1 MRLHRLAFTAIGP
14 FADTEVIDFTVFD
27 DAGLFLLAGP
37 TGAGKSM
44 LIDAIVFA
52 LYGDVARQSD
62 ASTQRLRSDYASPR
76 VHSEVDLIFETP
88 AGIYR
93 VTRTPKYVPKGN
105 KSARNS
111 QASLVR
117 VIEDPSCPEGYRTIE
132 GIERGA
138 RQLSSEIRRI
148 VGLTKEQFLQTV
160 VLPQGKF
167 AEFLTAK
174 SEDRKSILCDI
185 FETGVY
191 LDFQKRLVSEANSGK
206 ALLLAAEEECLRA
219 FGALERLEL
228 KDIEVPAALGTPSA
242 SLEAPSTSPE
252 APSVSLEVPS
262 ASPEVPSLSP
272 ETPSP
277 EPEDHASRA
286 PIDPLADEGW
296 ARERAEHIVSTAEKL
311 LDQARASQPPLIEA
325 AEKAAQ
331 ALAQAKE
338 DRALVEERTRLLE
351 EKTALEA
358 QGPSIAATRQ
368 KIEQARRVAA
378 ILPSLEQR
386 DQALAARKTAHTQA
400 LHSLTACSTA
410 QILTF
415 DEASLSEE
423 LARSFLPQIENHKE
437 LRTEER
443 ARIRELLA
451 LEAGL
456 QDRRHALEAR
466 VDKRAALE
474 ATIAHLDE
482 QLAESPQRIAMGEEA
497 LEAMASEINGLEGV
511 EGALERVK
519 ARMSAAQDALR
530 LIEQMKAASQALGEA
545 KAAARDAQ
553 ITAMIAHEQWL
564 NQTASALAQDLEEG
578 QACPVCGS
586 LEHPSPMPA
595 HEGED
600 LSRDAITLLDRA
612 KTQADERFTAASS
625 AHLALVE
632 AVKEANA
639 RAGGDAASI
648 SLELEEAQK
657 AVERLFAV
665 KKLKAELEADL
676 KKERETEAAVKE
688 QRLAAKVELV
698 ERRVEIT
705 SMRESLEADERRC
718 AEAAGKAESLGDL
731 DDALTRALT
740 LLKEASSGL
749 SEFLHCSQLA
759 ASAHERALSALDEG
773 GFEDTPEAHDEIR
786 SLHASEKQITALEAE
801 VSAYDSTLGAVT
813 QLLAS
818 SRLSRAEGLVPAD
831 EEPLR
836 EALNEAKKRQ
846 DEAQRRLGSLEQA
859 LKQIQSAEVD
869 FSHSLS
875 QLHEVCDSFGPLKRL
890 AGIADASS
898 KENLLQTPLSAWVL
912 VSRLDEVL
920 AAANPR
926 LLSISS
932 GRYELVS
939 TPDDGTRS
947 RRSGLGL
954 AIVDHDTEETRSP
967 RTLSGGESFYTSLS
981 LALGLAD
988 VVTAEAGGIE
998 LRTMFID
1005 EGFGSLDSATLELV
1019 MAELHKLRDSGRV
1032 VGVISHVDEMARQIP
1047 DRITVTPSGRGGSRL
1062 SVTG

>member
-117 VIEDPSCPEGYRTIE
+117 VIEDPSCSEGYRTIE

-138 RQLSSEIRRI
+138 RQISSEIKRI

-174 SEDRKSILCDI
+174 SEDRESILRDI

-191 LDFQKRLVSEANSGK
+191 LDFQKRLVSEATSGK

-228 KDIEVPAALGTPSA
+228 KDIEVPAPLGTPSV
-242 SLEAPSTSPE
+242 SLEAPSLSPE
-252 APSVSLEVPS
+252 A
-262 ASPEVPSLSP
+262 
-272 ETPSP
+272 PSP

-286 PIDPLADEGW
+286 PMDPLADEGW

-311 LDQARASQPPLIEA
+311 LDQARACQLPLIEA

-386 DQALAARKTAHTQA
+386 DQALAARQAAHTQA
-400 LHSLTACSTA
+400 LHSLTACSAA

-423 LARSFLPQIENHKE
+423 HARSFLPQIENHKE

-451 LEAGL
+451 LEAGF
-456 QDRRHALEAR
+456 QDRRHALEVR
-466 VDKRAALE
+466 VEKRAALE

-497 LEAMASEINGLEGV
+497 LEAMASEINGFEGV

-530 LIEQMKAASQALGEA
+530 LIEEMKAASQALGEA

-632 AVKEANA
+632 AVKEANG

-998 LRTMFID
+998 LRAMFID

>member
-138 RQLSSEIRRI
+138 RQISSEIKRI

-174 SEDRKSILCDI
+174 SEDRESILRDI

-206 ALLLAAEEECLRA
+206 ARLLAAEEECLRA

-228 KDIEVPAALGTPSA
+228 KDIEVPAPLGTPSA
-242 SLEAPSTSPE
+242 SLEAPSMSSE
-252 APSVSLEVPS
+252 A
-262 ASPEVPSLSP
+262 PSLSP

-277 EPEDHASRA
+277 EPEDHASLA
-286 PIDPLADEGW
+286 PMDPLADEGW

-358 QGPSIAATRQ
+358 QSPSIAATRQ

-386 DQALAARKTAHTQA
+386 DQALAARKAAHTQA
-400 LHSLTACSTA
+400 LHSLTACSAA

-451 LEAGL
+451 LETGL

-511 EGALERVK
+511 EGDLERVK
-519 ARMSAAQDALR
+519 ARMSAAQEALR
-530 LIEQMKAASQALGEA
+530 LIEEMKAASQALGEA

-595 HEGED
+595 LEGED

-632 AVKEANA
+632 AVKEANG

-676 KKERETEAAVKE
+676 KKARETEAAVKE
-688 QRLAAKVELV
+688 QRLAARVELV

-875 QLHEVCDSFGPLKRL
+875 QLHEVRDSFGPLKRL

-1019 MAELHKLRDSGRV
+1019 MAELHELRDSGRV

>member
-138 RQLSSEIRRI
+138 RQISSEIKRI

-174 SEDRKSILCDI
+174 SEDRESILRDI

-206 ALLLAAEEECLRA
+206 ARLLAAEEECLRA

-228 KDIEVPAALGTPSA
+228 KDIEVPAPLGTPSA
-242 SLEAPSTSPE
+242 SLEAPSMSPE
-252 APSVSLEVPS
+252 APS
-262 ASPEVPSLSP
+262 LSP
-272 ETPSP
+272 EAPSP
-277 EPEDHASRA
+277 EPEDHASLA
-286 PIDPLADEGW
+286 PMDPLADEGW

-358 QGPSIAATRQ
+358 QSPSIAATRQ

-386 DQALAARKTAHTQA
+386 DQALAARKAAHTQA
-400 LHSLTACSTA
+400 LHSLTACSAA

-530 LIEQMKAASQALGEA
+530 LIEEMKAASQALGEA

-595 HEGED
+595 LEGED

-632 AVKEANA
+632 AVKEANG

-676 KKERETEAAVKE
+676 KKARETEAAVKE
-688 QRLAAKVELV
+688 QRLAARVELV

-875 QLHEVCDSFGPLKRL
+875 QLHEVRDSFGPLKRL

-1019 MAELHKLRDSGRV
+1019 MAELHELRDSGRV

>member
-14 FADTEVIDFTVFD
+14 FADSEVIDFTVFD

-117 VIEDPSCPEGYRTIE
+117 VIEDPSCPEGYRTVE
-132 GIERGA
+132 GVERGA
-138 RQLSSEIRRI
+138 RQISSEIKRI

-174 SEDRKSILCDI
+174 SEDRESILRDI

-191 LDFQKRLVSEANSGK
+191 LDFQKRLVSEASSGK
-206 ALLLAAEEECLRA
+206 ALLLAAEQECLRA

-228 KDIEVPAALGTPSA
+228 KDIEVPPLGTPSA
-242 SLEAPSTSPE
+242 SLEAPS
-252 APSVSLEVPS
+252 
-262 ASPEVPSLSP
+262 LSP
-272 ETPSP
+272 GTPSP
-277 EPEDHASRA
+277 EPEDHVSLA
-286 PIDPLADEGW
+286 PMDPLADEGW

-311 LDQARASQPPLIEA
+311 LNQARASQLPLIEA

-331 ALAQAKE
+331 ALARAKE

-358 QGPSIAATRQ
+358 QGPAIAATRQ
-368 KIEQARRVAA
+368 QIEQARRVAA

-386 DQALAARKTAHTQA
+386 DQALAARKAAHTQA
-400 LHSLTACSTA
+400 LSSLTACSTA
-410 QILTF
+410 QMLAF

-423 LARSFLPQIENHKE
+423 VARSFLPQIETHKE
-437 LRTEER
+437 SRTEER

-456 QDRRHALEAR
+456 QDRRHVLEAR
-466 VDKRAALE
+466 VEKRAALE
-474 ATIAHLDE
+474 ATIARLDE

-530 LIEQMKAASQALGEA
+530 LIEEMKAASQALGEA

-595 HEGED
+595 LEGED
-600 LSRDAITLLDRA
+600 LSREAITLLDRA
-612 KTQADERFTAASS
+612 NTQADERFTAASS
-625 AHLALVE
+625 THLALVE
-632 AVKEANA
+632 AVKEANG

-657 AVERLFAV
+657 AVDRLFAV
-665 KKLKAELEADL
+665 KELKAQLEADL

-688 QRLAAKVELV
+688 QRLATKVELV
-698 ERRVEIT
+698 ERRAEIT

-718 AEAAGKAESLGDL
+718 AEAAGNAESLGAVDE
-731 DDALTRALT
+731 ALTRALT

-773 GFEDTPEAHDEIR
+773 GFEDTPEARDEIR
-786 SLHASEKQITALEAE
+786 SLHASEQQITALEAE

-818 SRLSRAEGLVPAD
+818 SRLSRAEDLVPTD

-859 LKQIQSAEVD
+859 LKQIQSAEMD

-875 QLHEVCDSFGPLKRL
+875 HLHEVRDSFGPLRRL

-954 AIVDHDTEETRSP
+954 AILDHDTEETRSP

-1019 MAELHKLRDSGRV
+1019 MAELHELRDSGRV
-1032 VGVISHVDEMARQIP
+1032 IGVISHVDEMARQIP

>member
-138 RQLSSEIRRI
+138 RQISSEIKRI

-174 SEDRKSILCDI
+174 SEDRESILRDI

-206 ALLLAAEEECLRA
+206 ARLLAAEEECLRA

-228 KDIEVPAALGTPSA
+228 KDIEVPAPLGTPSA
-242 SLEAPSTSPE
+242 SLEAPSMSPE
-252 APSVSLEVPS
+252 A
-262 ASPEVPSLSP
+262 
-272 ETPSP
+272 PSP

-286 PIDPLADEGW
+286 PMDPLADEGW

-311 LDQARASQPPLIEA
+311 LDQARACQLPLIEA

-338 DRALVEERTRLLE
+338 DRVLVEERTRLLE

-386 DQALAARKTAHTQA
+386 DQALAARQAAHTQA
-400 LHSLTACSTA
+400 LHSLTACSAA

-423 LARSFLPQIENHKE
+423 HARSFLPQIENHKE

-466 VDKRAALE
+466 VEKRAALE

-497 LEAMASEINGLEGV
+497 LEAMASEINGFEGV

-530 LIEQMKAASQALGEA
+530 LIEEMKAASQALGEA

-600 LSRDAITLLDRA
+600 LSRDAIALLDRA

-632 AVKEANA
+632 AVKEANG

-657 AVERLFAV
+657 AVERLLAV

-676 KKERETEAAVKE
+676 KKERKTEAAVKE

-718 AEAAGKAESLGDL
+718 AEAAGKAESLSDL

-818 SRLSRAEGLVPAD
+818 SRLSRAEGLVSAD

-912 VSRLDEVL
+912 VSRLNEVL

>member
-117 VIEDPSCPEGYRTIE
+117 VIEDPSCSEGYRTIE

-138 RQLSSEIRRI
+138 RQISSEIKRI

-174 SEDRKSILCDI
+174 SEDRESILRDI

-191 LDFQKRLVSEANSGK
+191 LDFQNRLVSEANSGK

-242 SLEAPSTSPE
+242 SLEVPSTSPE
-252 APSVSLEVPS
+252 A
-262 ASPEVPSLSP
+262 
-272 ETPSP
+272 PSP

-286 PIDPLADEGW
+286 PMDPLADEGW

-338 DRALVEERTRLLE
+338 DRALVEERTHLLE

-358 QGPSIAATRQ
+358 QGPAIAATRQ
-368 KIEQARRVAA
+368 KIEQARRVAT

-386 DQALAARKTAHTQA
+386 DQALAARKAAHTQA
-400 LHSLTACSTA
+400 LHSLTACSAA

-466 VDKRAALE
+466 VDKRTALE
-474 ATIAHLDE
+474 ATIARLDE
-482 QLAESPQRIAMGEEA
+482 QLADSPRRIAMGEEA

-530 LIEQMKAASQALGEA
+530 LIEEMKAASQALGEA

-632 AVKEANA
+632 AVKEANG

-657 AVERLFAV
+657 AVDHLFAV

-688 QRLAAKVELV
+688 QRLAARVELV

-875 QLHEVCDSFGPLKRL
+875 QLHEVRDSFGPLKRL

>member
-14 FADTEVIDFTVFD
+14 FADTEVIDFTIFD

-117 VIEDPSCPEGYRTIE
+117 VIEDPSCSEGYRTIE

-138 RQLSSEIRRI
+138 RQISSEIKRI

-174 SEDRKSILCDI
+174 SEDRESILRDI

-191 LDFQKRLVSEANSGK
+191 LDFQKRLVSEATSGK

-228 KDIEVPAALGTPSA
+228 KDIEVPAPLGTPSV
-242 SLEAPSTSPE
+242 SLEAPSLSPE
-252 APSVSLEVPS
+252 A
-262 ASPEVPSLSP
+262 
-272 ETPSP
+272 PSP

-286 PIDPLADEGW
+286 PMDPLADEGW

-311 LDQARASQPPLIEA
+311 LDQSRACQLPLIEA

-386 DQALAARKTAHTQA
+386 DQALAARQAAHTQA
-400 LHSLTACSTA
+400 LHSLTACSAA

-423 LARSFLPQIENHKE
+423 HARSFLPQIENHKE

-497 LEAMASEINGLEGV
+497 LEAMASEINGFEGV

-530 LIEQMKAASQALGEA
+530 LIEEMKAASQALGEA

-632 AVKEANA
+632 AVKEANG

-818 SRLSRAEGLVPAD
+818 SRLSRAEGLVPTD

>member
-138 RQLSSEIRRI
+138 RQISSEIKRI

-174 SEDRKSILCDI
+174 SEDRESILRDI

-206 ALLLAAEEECLRA
+206 ARLLAAEEECLRA

-228 KDIEVPAALGTPSA
+228 KDIEVPAPLGTPSA
-242 SLEAPSTSPE
+242 SLEAPSMSPE
-252 APSVSLEVPS
+252 A
-262 ASPEVPSLSP
+262 PSLSP

-277 EPEDHASRA
+277 EPEDHASLA
-286 PIDPLADEGW
+286 PMDPLADEGW

-311 LDQARASQPPLIEA
+311 LDQARASQLPLIEA

-400 LHSLTACSTA
+400 LHSLTACSAA

-466 VDKRAALE
+466 VEKRAALE

-482 QLAESPQRIAMGEEA
+482 QLAESPRRIAMGEEA
-497 LEAMASEINGLEGV
+497 LEAMASEINGLEGG

-530 LIEQMKAASQALGEA
+530 LIEEMKAASQALGEA

-595 HEGED
+595 LEGED

-632 AVKEANA
+632 AVKEANG

-749 SEFLHCSQLA
+749 SEFLHCSQLV

-875 QLHEVCDSFGPLKRL
+875 QLHEVRDSFGPLKRL

-898 KENLLQTPLSAWVL
+898 RENLLQTPLSAWVL

-954 AIVDHDTEETRSP
+954 AIVDHDTEQTRSP

>member
-117 VIEDPSCPEGYRTIE
+117 VIEDPSCSEGYRTIE

-138 RQLSSEIRRI
+138 RQISSEIKRI

-174 SEDRKSILCDI
+174 SEDRESILRDI

-191 LDFQKRLVSEANSGK
+191 LDFQNRLVSKASSGK

-228 KDIEVPAALGTPSA
+228 KDIEVPAPLGTPSA
-242 SLEAPSTSPE
+242 SLEAPS
-252 APSVSLEVPS
+252 V
-262 ASPEVPSLSP
+262 SP

-286 PIDPLADEGW
+286 PMDPLADEGW

-311 LDQARASQPPLIEA
+311 LDQARASQLPLIEA

-338 DRALVEERTRLLE
+338 DRALVEERTHLLE

-358 QGPSIAATRQ
+358 QGPAIAATRQ
-368 KIEQARRVAA
+368 KIEQARRVAT

-386 DQALAARKTAHTQA
+386 DQALAARKAAHTQA
-400 LHSLTACSTA
+400 LHSLTACSAT

-466 VDKRAALE
+466 VDKRTALE
-474 ATIAHLDE
+474 ATIARLDE
-482 QLAESPQRIAMGEEA
+482 QLADSPRRIAMGEEA

-530 LIEQMKAASQALGEA
+530 LIEEMKAASQALGEA

-632 AVKEANA
+632 AVKEANG

-657 AVERLFAV
+657 AVDHLFAV

-688 QRLAAKVELV
+688 QRLAARVELV

-718 AEAAGKAESLGDL
+718 AEAAEKAESLGDL

-749 SEFLHCSQLA
+749 SEFLHCSRLV

-875 QLHEVCDSFGPLKRL
+875 QLHEVRDSFGPLKRL

-1019 MAELHKLRDSGRV
+1019 MAELHELRDSGRV

>member
-117 VIEDPSCPEGYRTIE
+117 VIEDPSCSEGYRTIE

-138 RQLSSEIRRI
+138 RQISSEIKRI

-174 SEDRKSILCDI
+174 SEDRESILRDI

-191 LDFQKRLVSEANSGK
+191 LDFQNRLVSEANSGK

-242 SLEAPSTSPE
+242 SLEVPSTSPE

-262 ASPEVPSLSP
+262 ASPELPSLSP

-612 KTQADERFTAASS
+612 KTQADERFTTASS

-632 AVKEANA
+632 AVKEANG

-1019 MAELHKLRDSGRV
+1019 MAELHELRDSGRV

>member
-117 VIEDPSCPEGYRTIE
+117 VIEDPSCSEGYRTIE
-132 GIERGA
+132 GVERGA
-138 RQLSSEIRRI
+138 RQISSEIKRI

-174 SEDRKSILCDI
+174 SEDRESILRDI

-191 LDFQKRLVSEANSGK
+191 LDFQNRLVSEASSGK

-219 FGALERLEL
+219 FGVLEHLEL

-242 SLEAPSTSPE
+242 SLEVPSTSPE

-262 ASPEVPSLSP
+262 ASPEVPSLSL

-286 PIDPLADEGW
+286 PMDPLADEGW

-338 DRALVEERTRLLE
+338 DRVLVEERTRLLE

-386 DQALAARKTAHTQA
+386 DQALAARQAAHTQA
-400 LHSLTACSTA
+400 LHSLTACSAA

-451 LEAGL
+451 LEAGF

-466 VDKRAALE
+466 VEKRAALE

-497 LEAMASEINGLEGV
+497 LEAMASEINGFEGV

-530 LIEQMKAASQALGEA
+530 LIEEMKAASQALGEA

-595 HEGED
+595 LEGED

-632 AVKEANA
+632 AVKEANG

-657 AVERLFAV
+657 AVDHLFAV
-665 KKLKAELEADL
+665 KKLKAQLEADL

-688 QRLAAKVELV
+688 QRLAARVELV

-705 SMRESLEADERRC
+705 SMRESLKADERRC
-718 AEAAGKAESLGDL
+718 AEAAGKAESLDDL

-773 GFEDTPEAHDEIR
+773 GFENTPEAHDEIR

-813 QLLAS
+813 QLLVS

-875 QLHEVCDSFGPLKRL
+875 QLHEVRDSFGPLKRL

>member
-117 VIEDPSCPEGYRTIE
+117 VIEDPSCSEGYRTIE

-138 RQLSSEIRRI
+138 RQISSEIKRI

-174 SEDRKSILCDI
+174 SEDRESILRDI

-191 LDFQKRLVSEANSGK
+191 LDFQKRLVSEASSGK
-206 ALLLAAEEECLRA
+206 ARLLAAEEECLRA

-228 KDIEVPAALGTPSA
+228 KDIEVPAPLGTPSA
-242 SLEAPSTSPE
+242 SLEAPSMSPE
-252 APSVSLEVPS
+252 APS
-262 ASPEVPSLSP
+262 LSP
-272 ETPSP
+272 EAPSP
-277 EPEDHASRA
+277 EPEDHASLA
-286 PIDPLADEGW
+286 PMDPLADEGW

-358 QGPSIAATRQ
+358 QSPAIAATRQ

-386 DQALAARKTAHTQA
+386 DQALAARKAAHTQA
-400 LHSLTACSTA
+400 LHSLTACSAA

-530 LIEQMKAASQALGEA
+530 LIEEMKAASQALGEA

-595 HEGED
+595 LEGED

-632 AVKEANA
+632 AVKEANG

-657 AVERLFAV
+657 AVDHLFAV

-676 KKERETEAAVKE
+676 KKARETEAAVKE
-688 QRLAAKVELV
+688 QRLAARVELV

-718 AEAAGKAESLGDL
+718 AEAAGKAESLDDL

-875 QLHEVCDSFGPLKRL
+875 QLHEVRDSFGPLKRL

-1019 MAELHKLRDSGRV
+1019 MAELHELRDSGRV

>member
-117 VIEDPSCPEGYRTIE
+117 VIEDPSCSEGYRTIE

-138 RQLSSEIRRI
+138 RQISSEIKRI

-174 SEDRKSILCDI
+174 SEDRESILRDI

-191 LDFQKRLVSEANSGK
+191 LDFQKRLVSEATSGK

-242 SLEAPSTSPE
+242 SLEAPS
-252 APSVSLEVPS
+252 VSLEVPS
-262 ASPEVPSLSP
+262 TSPEAPSLSP

-277 EPEDHASRA
+277 EPEDHTSRA
-286 PIDPLADEGW
+286 PIDPLADEGR

-400 LHSLTACSTA
+400 LHSLTACSAA

-451 LEAGL
+451 LEAEL

-530 LIEQMKAASQALGEA
+530 LIEEMKAASQALGEA

-595 HEGED
+595 LEGED

-632 AVKEANA
+632 AVKEANG

-688 QRLAAKVELV
+688 QRLAARVELV

-718 AEAAGKAESLGDL
+718 AEAAGKAESLDDL

-801 VSAYDSTLGAVT
+801 VSAYESTLGAVT

-875 QLHEVCDSFGPLKRL
+875 QLHEVRDSFGPLKRL

-1019 MAELHKLRDSGRV
+1019 MAELHELRDSGRV

>member
-138 RQLSSEIRRI
+138 RQISSEIKRI

-174 SEDRKSILCDI
+174 SEDRESILRDI

-206 ALLLAAEEECLRA
+206 ARLLAAEEECLRA

-228 KDIEVPAALGTPSA
+228 KDIEVPAPLGTPSA
-242 SLEAPSTSPE
+242 SLEAPSMSPE
-252 APSVSLEVPS
+252 A
-262 ASPEVPSLSP
+262 PSLSP

-277 EPEDHASRA
+277 EPEDHASLA
-286 PIDPLADEGW
+286 PMDPLADEGW

-311 LDQARASQPPLIEA
+311 LDQARASQLPLIEA

-400 LHSLTACSTA
+400 LHSLTACSAA

-466 VDKRAALE
+466 VEKRAALE

-482 QLAESPQRIAMGEEA
+482 QLAESPRRIAMGEEA

-530 LIEQMKAASQALGEA
+530 LIEEMKAASQALGEA

-595 HEGED
+595 LEGED

-632 AVKEANA
+632 AVKEANG

-749 SEFLHCSQLA
+749 SEFLHCSQLV

-875 QLHEVCDSFGPLKRL
+875 QLHEVRDSFGPLKRL

-898 KENLLQTPLSAWVL
+898 RENLLQTPLSAWVL

>member
-138 RQLSSEIRRI
+138 RQISSEIKRI

-174 SEDRKSILCDI
+174 SEDRESILRDI

-191 LDFQKRLVSEANSGK
+191 LDFQKRLVSKANSGK

-228 KDIEVPAALGTPSA
+228 KDIEVPTPLGTPSA
-242 SLEAPSTSPE
+242 SP
-252 APSVSLEVPS
+252 EVPS
-262 ASPEVPSLSP
+262 TSPEVPSLSP

-368 KIEQARRVAA
+368 KIEQARCVAA

-632 AVKEANA
+632 AVKEANG

-1019 MAELHKLRDSGRV
+1019 MAELHELRDSGRV

>member
-138 RQLSSEIRRI
+138 RQISSEIKRI

-174 SEDRKSILCDI
+174 SEDRESILRDI

-206 ALLLAAEEECLRA
+206 ARLLTAEEECLRA

-228 KDIEVPAALGTPSA
+228 KDIEVPAPLGTPSA
-242 SLEAPSTSPE
+242 SLEAPSMSPE
-252 APSVSLEVPS
+252 APS
-262 ASPEVPSLSP
+262 LSP
-272 ETPSP
+272 EAPSP
-277 EPEDHASRA
+277 EPEDHASLA
-286 PIDPLADEGW
+286 PMDPLADEGW

-358 QGPSIAATRQ
+358 QSPAIAATRQ

-386 DQALAARKTAHTQA
+386 DQALAARKAAHTQA
-400 LHSLTACSTA
+400 LHSLTACSAA

-530 LIEQMKAASQALGEA
+530 LIEEMKAASQALGEA

-595 HEGED
+595 LEGED

-632 AVKEANA
+632 AVKEANG

-676 KKERETEAAVKE
+676 KKAREKEAAVKE
-688 QRLAAKVELV
+688 QRLAARVELV

-875 QLHEVCDSFGPLKRL
+875 QLHEVRDSFGPLKRL

-1019 MAELHKLRDSGRV
+1019 MAELHELRDSGRV

>member
-117 VIEDPSCPEGYRTIE
+117 VIEDPSCSEGYRTIE
-132 GIERGA
+132 GVERGA
-138 RQLSSEIRRI
+138 RQISSEIKRI

-174 SEDRKSILCDI
+174 SEDRESILRDI

-191 LDFQKRLVSEANSGK
+191 LDFQKRLVSEASSGK

-219 FGALERLEL
+219 FGTLERLEL

-242 SLEAPSTSPE
+242 SLEAPS
-252 APSVSLEVPS
+252 
-262 ASPEVPSLSP
+262 LSP

-286 PIDPLADEGW
+286 PMDPLADEGW

-311 LDQARASQPPLIEA
+311 LDQARACQLPLIEA

-386 DQALAARKTAHTQA
+386 DQALAARQAAHTQA
-400 LHSLTACSTA
+400 LHSLTACSAA

-423 LARSFLPQIENHKE
+423 HARSFLPQIENHKE

-466 VDKRAALE
+466 VEKRAALE

-497 LEAMASEINGLEGV
+497 LEAMASEINGFEGV

-530 LIEQMKAASQALGEA
+530 LIEEMKAASQALGEA

-600 LSRDAITLLDRA
+600 LSRDAIALLDRA

-632 AVKEANA
+632 AVKEANG

-657 AVERLFAV
+657 AVERLLAV

-676 KKERETEAAVKE
+676 KKERKTEAAVKE

-718 AEAAGKAESLGDL
+718 AEAAGKAESLSDL

-818 SRLSRAEGLVPAD
+818 SRLSRAEGLVSAD

-912 VSRLDEVL
+912 VSRLNEVL

>member
-117 VIEDPSCPEGYRTIE
+117 VIEDPSCSEGYRTIE

-138 RQLSSEIRRI
+138 RQISSEIKRI
-148 VGLTKEQFLQTV
+148 VGLTKEQFLQTI

-174 SEDRKSILCDI
+174 SEDRESILRDI

-191 LDFQKRLVSEANSGK
+191 LDFQKRLVSEASSGK
-206 ALLLAAEEECLRA
+206 ARLLAAEEECLRA

-228 KDIEVPAALGTPSA
+228 KDIEVPAPLGTPSA
-242 SLEAPSTSPE
+242 SLEAPSMSPE
-252 APSVSLEVPS
+252 APS
-262 ASPEVPSLSP
+262 LSP
-272 ETPSP
+272 EAPSP
-277 EPEDHASRA
+277 EPEDHASLA
-286 PIDPLADEGW
+286 PMDPLADEGW

-358 QGPSIAATRQ
+358 QSPAIAATRQ

-386 DQALAARKTAHTQA
+386 DQALAARKAAHTQA
-400 LHSLTACSTA
+400 LHSLTACSAA

-530 LIEQMKAASQALGEA
+530 LIEEMKAASQALGEA

-595 HEGED
+595 LEGED

-632 AVKEANA
+632 AVKEANG

-657 AVERLFAV
+657 AVDHLFAV

-676 KKERETEAAVKE
+676 KKARETEAAVKE
-688 QRLAAKVELV
+688 QRLAARVELV

-718 AEAAGKAESLGDL
+718 AEAAGKAESLDDL

-875 QLHEVCDSFGPLKRL
+875 QLHEVRDSFGPLKRL

-1019 MAELHKLRDSGRV
+1019 MAELHELRDSGRV

>member
-138 RQLSSEIRRI
+138 RQISSEIKRI

-174 SEDRKSILCDI
+174 SEDRESILRDI

-206 ALLLAAEEECLRA
+206 ARLLAAEEECLRA

-228 KDIEVPAALGTPSA
+228 KDIEVPAPLGTPSA
-242 SLEAPSTSPE
+242 SLEAPSMSPE
-252 APSVSLEVPS
+252 APS
-262 ASPEVPSLSP
+262 LSP
-272 ETPSP
+272 EAPSP
-277 EPEDHASRA
+277 EPEDHASLA
-286 PIDPLADEGW
+286 PMDPLADEGW

-386 DQALAARKTAHTQA
+386 DQALAARKAAHTQA
-400 LHSLTACSTA
+400 LHSLTACSAA

-530 LIEQMKAASQALGEA
+530 LIEEMKAASQALGEA

-595 HEGED
+595 LEGED

-632 AVKEANA
+632 AVKEANG

-676 KKERETEAAVKE
+676 KKARETEAAVKE
-688 QRLAAKVELV
+688 QRLAARVELV

-875 QLHEVCDSFGPLKRL
+875 QLHEVRDSFGPLKRL

-1019 MAELHKLRDSGRV
+1019 MAELHELRDSGRV

>member
-132 GIERGA
+132 GVERGA
-138 RQLSSEIRRI
+138 RQISSEIKRI

-191 LDFQKRLVSEANSGK
+191 LDFQKRLVSEASSGK
-206 ALLLAAEEECLRA
+206 TLLLAAEEECLRA
-219 FGALERLEL
+219 FGALERVEL
-228 KDIEVPAALGTPSA
+228 KDIEVPAPLGTPSA
-242 SLEAPSTSPE
+242 SPKAPSVSLEAPSTSPE
-252 APSVSLEVPS
+252 A
-262 ASPEVPSLSP
+262 PSLSP

-277 EPEDHASRA
+277 EPEDHASLA

-311 LDQARASQPPLIEA
+311 LNQARTSQPPLIEA

-331 ALAQAKE
+331 ALTQAKE

-358 QGPSIAATRQ
+358 QGPAIAATRQ
-368 KIEQARRVAA
+368 QIEQARRVAT

-386 DQALAARKTAHTQA
+386 DQALAAQKAAHTQA
-400 LHSLTACSTA
+400 LSSLTACNTA
-410 QILTF
+410 QILAF
-415 DEASLSEE
+415 NEASLSEE
-423 LARSFLPQIENHKE
+423 VAQSFLPQIDTHKE
-437 LRTEER
+437 SRTEER

-466 VDKRAALE
+466 VEKRAALE
-474 ATIAHLDE
+474 ATIARLDE
-482 QLAESPQRIAMGEEA
+482 QLAESPRRIAMGEEA

-511 EGALERVK
+511 ERALERVK

-530 LIEQMKAASQALGEA
+530 LIEEMKAASQALGEA

-586 LEHPSPMPA
+586 PEHPSPMPA

-600 LSRDAITLLDRA
+600 LSREAITLLDRA

-625 AHLALVE
+625 RHLALVE
-632 AVKEANA
+632 AVKEANG

-657 AVERLFAV
+657 AVDRLFAV
-665 KKLKAELEADL
+665 KELKAQLEADL

-688 QRLAAKVELV
+688 QRLATKVELV
-698 ERRVEIT
+698 ERRAEIT

-718 AEAAGKAESLGDL
+718 AEAAGNAESLGAV

-749 SEFLHCSQLA
+749 SEFLHCSRLA

-786 SLHASEKQITALEAE
+786 SLHASEQQITALEAE

-818 SRLSRAEGLVPAD
+818 SRLSRAEDLVPTD

-859 LKQIQSAEVD
+859 LKQIQSAEMD

-875 QLHEVCDSFGPLKRL
+875 HLHEVRDSFGPLRRL

-954 AIVDHDTEETRSP
+954 AILDHDTEETRSP

-1019 MAELHKLRDSGRV
+1019 MAELHELRDSGRV
-1032 VGVISHVDEMARQIP
+1032 IGVISHVDEMARQIP

>member
-138 RQLSSEIRRI
+138 RQISSEIKRI

-174 SEDRKSILCDI
+174 SEDRESILRDI

-206 ALLLAAEEECLRA
+206 ARLLAAEEECLRA

-228 KDIEVPAALGTPSA
+228 KDIEVPAPLGTPSA
-242 SLEAPSTSPE
+242 SLEAPSMSPE
-252 APSVSLEVPS
+252 APS
-262 ASPEVPSLSP
+262 LSP
-272 ETPSP
+272 EAPSP
-277 EPEDHASRA
+277 EPEDHASLA
-286 PIDPLADEGW
+286 PMDPLADEGW

-358 QGPSIAATRQ
+358 QSPSIAATRQ

-386 DQALAARKTAHTQA
+386 DQALAARKAAHTQA
-400 LHSLTACSTA
+400 LHSLTACSAA

-530 LIEQMKAASQALGEA
+530 LIEEMKAASQALGEA

-595 HEGED
+595 LEGED

-632 AVKEANA
+632 AVKEANG

-665 KKLKAELEADL
+665 KKIKAELEADL
-676 KKERETEAAVKE
+676 KKARETEAAVKE
-688 QRLAAKVELV
+688 QRLAARVELV

-875 QLHEVCDSFGPLKRL
+875 QLHEVRDSFGPLKRL

-1019 MAELHKLRDSGRV
+1019 MAELHELRDSGRV

>member
-138 RQLSSEIRRI
+138 RQISSEIKRI

-174 SEDRKSILCDI
+174 SEDRESTLRDI

-191 LDFQKRLVSEANSGK
+191 LDFHKRLVSEANSGK
-206 ALLLAAEEECLRA
+206 ARLLAAEEECLRA

-228 KDIEVPAALGTPSA
+228 KDIEVPAPLGTPSA
-242 SLEAPSTSPE
+242 SLEAPSMSLE
-252 APSVSLEVPS
+252 APSV
-262 ASPEVPSLSP
+262 SP

-286 PIDPLADEGW
+286 PMDPLADEGW

-311 LDQARASQPPLIEA
+311 LDQARASQLPLIEA

-338 DRALVEERTRLLE
+338 DRALVEERTHLLE

-358 QGPSIAATRQ
+358 QGPAIAATRQ
-368 KIEQARRVAA
+368 KIEQARRVAT

-386 DQALAARKTAHTQA
+386 DQALAARKAAHTQA
-400 LHSLTACSTA
+400 LHSLTACSAA

-466 VDKRAALE
+466 VDKRTALE
-474 ATIAHLDE
+474 ATIARLDE
-482 QLAESPQRIAMGEEA
+482 QLADSPRRIAMGEEA

-530 LIEQMKAASQALGEA
+530 LIEEMKAASQALGEA

-632 AVKEANA
+632 AVKEANG

-657 AVERLFAV
+657 AVDHLFAV

-688 QRLAAKVELV
+688 QRLAARVELV

-875 QLHEVCDSFGPLKRL
+875 QLHEVRDSFGPLKRL

-1019 MAELHKLRDSGRV
+1019 MAELHELRDSGRV

-1047 DRITVTPSGRGGSRL
+1047 DRITVTPSGRGGSTL
-1062 SVTG
+1062 QLGV

>member
-117 VIEDPSCPEGYRTIE
+117 VIEDPSCSEGYRTIE
-132 GIERGA
+132 GVERGA
-138 RQLSSEIRRI
+138 RQISSEIKRI

-174 SEDRKSILCDI
+174 SEDRESILRDI

-191 LDFQKRLVSEANSGK
+191 LDFQKRLVSEASSGK

-219 FGALERLEL
+219 FGTLERLEL

-242 SLEAPSTSPE
+242 SLEAPS
-252 APSVSLEVPS
+252 
-262 ASPEVPSLSP
+262 LSP

-286 PIDPLADEGW
+286 PMDPLADEGW

-311 LDQARASQPPLIEA
+311 LDQARACQLPLIEA

-386 DQALAARKTAHTQA
+386 DQALAARQAAHTQA
-400 LHSLTACSTA
+400 LHSLTACSAA

-423 LARSFLPQIENHKE
+423 HARSFLPQIENHKE

-466 VDKRAALE
+466 VEKRAALE

-497 LEAMASEINGLEGV
+497 LEAMASEINGFEGV

-519 ARMSAAQDALR
+519 ARMSAARDALR
-530 LIEQMKAASQALGEA
+530 LIEEMKAASQALGEA

-600 LSRDAITLLDRA
+600 LSRDAIALLDRA

-632 AVKEANA
+632 AVKEANG

-657 AVERLFAV
+657 AVERLLAV

-676 KKERETEAAVKE
+676 KKERKTEAAVKE

-718 AEAAGKAESLGDL
+718 AEAAGKAESLSDL

-818 SRLSRAEGLVPAD
+818 SRLSRAEGLVSAD

-846 DEAQRRLGSLEQA
+846 DEAQRRLGSLEQP

-912 VSRLDEVL
+912 VSRLNEVL

-1019 MAELHKLRDSGRV
+1019 MAELHELRDSGRV

>member
-117 VIEDPSCPEGYRTIE
+117 VIEDPSCLEGYRTIE
-132 GIERGA
+132 GVERGA
-138 RQLSSEIRRI
+138 RQISSEIKRI

-174 SEDRKSILCDI
+174 SEDRESILRDI

-191 LDFQKRLVSEANSGK
+191 LDFQKRLVSEASSGK

-228 KDIEVPAALGTPSA
+228 KDIEVPAPLGTPSA
-242 SLEAPSTSPE
+242 SLEALSTSPE
-252 APSVSLEVPS
+252 A
-262 ASPEVPSLSP
+262 PSLSP

-277 EPEDHASRA
+277 EPEDHASLA
-286 PIDPLADEGW
+286 PIDPLADEGR

-311 LDQARASQPPLIEA
+311 LNQARASQPPLIEA

-331 ALAQAKE
+331 ALARAKE

-358 QGPSIAATRQ
+358 QSPAIAATRQ
-368 KIEQARRVAA
+368 KIEQARRVAT

-386 DQALAARKTAHTQA
+386 DQALAARKAAHTQA
-400 LHSLTACSTA
+400 LSSLTACSTA
-410 QILTF
+410 QMLAF
-415 DEASLSEE
+415 DEACLSEE
-423 LARSFLPQIENHKE
+423 VARSFLPQIDTHKE
-437 LRTEER
+437 SRTEER

-456 QDRRHALEAR
+456 QDRRHVLEAR
-466 VDKRAALE
+466 VEKRAALE
-474 ATIAHLDE
+474 ATIARLDE
-482 QLAESPQRIAMGEEA
+482 QLAESPRRIAMGEEA

-530 LIEQMKAASQALGEA
+530 LIEEMKAASQALGEA

-600 LSRDAITLLDRA
+600 LSREAITLLDRA

-625 AHLALVE
+625 THLALVE
-632 AVKEANA
+632 AVKEANG

-657 AVERLFAV
+657 AVDRLFAV
-665 KKLKAELEADL
+665 KELKAQLEADL
-676 KKERETEAAVKE
+676 KKERETETAVKE
-688 QRLAAKVELV
+688 QRLAAEVELV
-698 ERRVEIT
+698 ERRAEIT

-718 AEAAGKAESLGDL
+718 AEAAGNAESLGAVDE
-731 DDALTRALT
+731 ALTRALT

-773 GFEDTPEAHDEIR
+773 GFEDTPEARDEIR
-786 SLHASEKQITALEAE
+786 SLHASEQQITALEAE
-801 VSAYDSTLGAVT
+801 VLAYDSTLGAVT

-818 SRLSRAEGLVPAD
+818 SRLSRAEDLVPTD

-846 DEAQRRLGSLEQA
+846 DEAQRQLGSLEQA
-859 LKQIQSAEVD
+859 LKQIQSAEMD

-875 QLHEVCDSFGPLKRL
+875 HLHEVRDSFGPLRRL

-954 AIVDHDTEETRSP
+954 AILDHDTEETRSP

-1019 MAELHKLRDSGRV
+1019 MAELHELRDSGRV
-1032 VGVISHVDEMARQIP
+1032 IGVISHVDEMARQIP

>member
-117 VIEDPSCPEGYRTIE
+117 VIEDPSCSEGYRTIE

-138 RQLSSEIRRI
+138 RQISSEIKRI

-174 SEDRKSILCDI
+174 SEDRESILRDI

-191 LDFQKRLVSEANSGK
+191 LDFQNRLVSKASSGK

-228 KDIEVPAALGTPSA
+228 KDIEVPAPLGTPSA
-242 SLEAPSTSPE
+242 SLEAPS
-252 APSVSLEVPS
+252 V
-262 ASPEVPSLSP
+262 SP

-286 PIDPLADEGW
+286 PMDPLADEGW

-311 LDQARASQPPLIEA
+311 LDQARASQLPLIEA

-338 DRALVEERTRLLE
+338 DRALVEERTHLLE

-358 QGPSIAATRQ
+358 QGPAIAATRQ
-368 KIEQARRVAA
+368 KIEQARRVAT

-386 DQALAARKTAHTQA
+386 DQALAARKAAHTQA
-400 LHSLTACSTA
+400 LHSLTACSAA

-466 VDKRAALE
+466 VDKRTALE
-474 ATIAHLDE
+474 ATIARLDE
-482 QLAESPQRIAMGEEA
+482 QLADSPRRIAMGEEA

-530 LIEQMKAASQALGEA
+530 LIEEMKAASQALGEA

-632 AVKEANA
+632 AVKEANG

-657 AVERLFAV
+657 AVDHLFAV

-688 QRLAAKVELV
+688 QRLAARVELV

-875 QLHEVCDSFGPLKRL
+875 QLHEVRDSFGPLKRL

-1019 MAELHKLRDSGRV
+1019 MAELHELRDSGRV

>member
-117 VIEDPSCPEGYRTIE
+117 VIEDPSCSEGYRTIE

-138 RQLSSEIRRI
+138 RQISSEIRRI

-174 SEDRKSILCDI
+174 SEDRESILRDI

-228 KDIEVPAALGTPSA
+228 KDLEVPAPLGTPSA
-242 SLEAPSTSPE
+242 SLEAPS
-252 APSVSLEVPS
+252 VSLEVPS
-262 ASPEVPSLSP
+262 TSPEAPSLSP

-286 PIDPLADEGW
+286 PMDPLADEGW

-311 LDQARASQPPLIEA
+311 LDQARASQAPLIEA

-338 DRALVEERTRLLE
+338 DRALVEERTHLLE

-386 DQALAARKTAHTQA
+386 DQALAAQKAAHTQA
-400 LHSLTACSTA
+400 LHSLTACSAA

-423 LARSFLPQIENHKE
+423 LARSFLPQIETHKE

-466 VDKRAALE
+466 VEKRAALE
-474 ATIAHLDE
+474 ATIARLDE
-482 QLAESPQRIAMGEEA
+482 QLADSPQRIAMGEEA
-497 LEAMASEINGLEGV
+497 LEAMVSEINGLEGV

-530 LIEQMKAASQALGEA
+530 LIEEMKAASQALGEA

-595 HEGED
+595 LEGED

-632 AVKEANA
+632 AVKEANG

-718 AEAAGKAESLGDL
+718 AEAAGKAESLDDL

-875 QLHEVCDSFGPLKRL
+875 QLHEVRDSFGPLKRL

-1019 MAELHKLRDSGRV
+1019 MAELHELRDSGRV

-1047 DRITVTPSGRGGSRL
+1047 DRITVTPSGHGGSRL

>member
-117 VIEDPSCPEGYRTIE
+117 VIEDPSCSEGYRTIE

-138 RQLSSEIRRI
+138 RQISSEIKRI

-174 SEDRKSILCDI
+174 SEDRESILRDI

-191 LDFQKRLVSEANSGK
+191 LDFQNRLVSEANSGK

-242 SLEAPSTSPE
+242 SLEAPS
-252 APSVSLEVPS
+252 
-262 ASPEVPSLSP
+262 LSP

-277 EPEDHASRA
+277 EPEDHTSLA
-286 PIDPLADEGW
+286 PMDPLADEGW

-311 LDQARASQPPLIEA
+311 LDQARACQLPLIEA

-386 DQALAARKTAHTQA
+386 DQALAARQAAHTQA
-400 LHSLTACSTA
+400 LHSLTACSAA

-466 VDKRAALE
+466 VEKRAALE

-632 AVKEANA
+632 AVKEANG

-676 KKERETEAAVKE
+676 KKARETEAAVKE

-749 SEFLHCSQLA
+749 SEFLHCSQLV

-875 QLHEVCDSFGPLKRL
+875 QLHEVRDSFGPLKRL

-898 KENLLQTPLSAWVL
+898 RENLLQTPLSAWVL

-1019 MAELHKLRDSGRV
+1019 MAELHELRDSGRV

>member
-138 RQLSSEIRRI
+138 RQISSEIKRI

-174 SEDRKSILCDI
+174 SEDRESILRDI

-206 ALLLAAEEECLRA
+206 ARLLAAEEECLRA

-228 KDIEVPAALGTPSA
+228 KDIEVPAPLGTPSA
-242 SLEAPSTSPE
+242 SLEAPSMSPE
-252 APSVSLEVPS
+252 A
-262 ASPEVPSLSP
+262 PSLSP

-277 EPEDHASRA
+277 EPEDHASLA
-286 PIDPLADEGW
+286 PMDPLADEGW

-311 LDQARASQPPLIEA
+311 LDQARASQLPLIEA

-386 DQALAARKTAHTQA
+386 DQALAARKIAHTQA
-400 LHSLTACSTA
+400 LHSLTACSAA

-466 VDKRAALE
+466 VEKRAALE

-482 QLAESPQRIAMGEEA
+482 QLAESPRRIAMGEEA

-530 LIEQMKAASQALGEA
+530 LIEEMKAASQALGEA

-595 HEGED
+595 LEGED

-632 AVKEANA
+632 AVKEANG

-749 SEFLHCSQLA
+749 SEFLHCSQLV

-875 QLHEVCDSFGPLKRL
+875 QLHEVRDSFGPLKRL

-898 KENLLQTPLSAWVL
+898 RENLLQTPLSAWVL

-954 AIVDHDTEETRSP
+954 AIVDHDTEQTRSP

>member
-117 VIEDPSCPEGYRTIE
+117 VIEDPSCSEGYRTIE

-138 RQLSSEIRRI
+138 RQISSEIKRI
-148 VGLTKEQFLQTV
+148 VGLTKEQFLQTI

-174 SEDRKSILCDI
+174 SEDRESILRDI

-191 LDFQKRLVSEANSGK
+191 LDFQKRLVSEASSGK
-206 ALLLAAEEECLRA
+206 ARLLAAEEECLRA

-242 SLEAPSTSPE
+242 SLEAPSMSPE
-252 APSVSLEVPS
+252 APS
-262 ASPEVPSLSP
+262 LSP
-272 ETPSP
+272 EAPSP
-277 EPEDHASRA
+277 EPEDHASLA
-286 PIDPLADEGW
+286 PMDPLADEGW

-358 QGPSIAATRQ
+358 QSPAIAATRQ

-386 DQALAARKTAHTQA
+386 DQALAARKAAHTQA
-400 LHSLTACSTA
+400 LHSLTACSAA

-530 LIEQMKAASQALGEA
+530 LIEEMKAASQALGEA

-595 HEGED
+595 LEGED

-632 AVKEANA
+632 AVKEANG

-657 AVERLFAV
+657 AVDHLFAV

-676 KKERETEAAVKE
+676 KKARETEAAVKE
-688 QRLAAKVELV
+688 QRLAARVELV

-718 AEAAGKAESLGDL
+718 AEAAGKAESLDDL

-875 QLHEVCDSFGPLKRL
+875 QLHEVRDSFGPLKRL

-1019 MAELHKLRDSGRV
+1019 MAELHELRDSGRV

>member
-132 GIERGA
+132 GVERGA
-138 RQLSSEIRRI
+138 RQISSEIKRI

-174 SEDRKSILCDI
+174 SEDRESILRDI

-191 LDFQKRLVSEANSGK
+191 LDFQKRLVSEASSGK

-228 KDIEVPAALGTPSA
+228 KDLEVPAPLGTPSA
-242 SLEAPSTSPE
+242 SLE

-262 ASPEVPSLSP
+262 ASPKAPSVSLEVPSASLEAPSLSP

-286 PIDPLADEGW
+286 PMDPLVDEGW

-311 LDQARASQPPLIEA
+311 LDQARACQLPLIEA

-386 DQALAARKTAHTQA
+386 DQALAARKAAHTQA
-400 LHSLTACSTA
+400 LSSLTACSAA

-423 LARSFLPQIENHKE
+423 HARSFLPQIDTHKE

-443 ARIRELLA
+443 ARIREILA

-474 ATIAHLDE
+474 ATIARLDE
-482 QLAESPQRIAMGEEA
+482 QLAESPRRIAMGEEA
-497 LEAMASEINGLEGV
+497 LEAMASEINGFEGV

-530 LIEQMKAASQALGEA
+530 LIEEMKAASQALGEA

-586 LEHPSPMPA
+586 ST
-595 HEGED
+595 G
-600 LSRDAITLLDRA
+600 R
-612 KTQADERFTAASS
+612 
-625 AHLALVE
+625 
-632 AVKEANA
+632 
-639 RAGGDAASI
+639 
-648 SLELEEAQK
+648 
-657 AVERLFAV
+657 RLRRMSV
-665 KKLKAELEADL
+665 S
-676 KKERETEAAVKE
+676 
-688 QRLAAKVELV
+688 QRL
-698 ERRVEIT
+698 
-705 SMRESLEADERRC
+705 
-718 AEAAGKAESLGDL
+718 
-731 DDALTRALT
+731 RART
-740 LLKEASSGL
+740 W
-749 SEFLHCSQLA
+749 
-759 ASAHERALSALDEG
+759 
-773 GFEDTPEAHDEIR
+773 PWW
-786 SLHASEKQITALEAE
+786 
-801 VSAYDSTLGAVT
+801 
-813 QLLAS
+813 
-818 SRLSRAEGLVPAD
+818 RL
-831 EEPLR
+831 
-836 EALNEAKKRQ
+836 
-846 DEAQRRLGSLEQA
+846 
-859 LKQIQSAEVD
+859 
-869 FSHSLS
+869 
-875 QLHEVCDSFGPLKRL
+875 
-890 AGIADASS
+890 
-898 KENLLQTPLSAWVL
+898 
-912 VSRLDEVL
+912 
-920 AAANPR
+920 
-926 LLSISS
+926 
-932 GRYELVS
+932 
-939 TPDDGTRS
+939 
-947 RRSGLGL
+947 
-954 AIVDHDTEETRSP
+954 
-967 RTLSGGESFYTSLS
+967 
-981 LALGLAD
+981 
-988 VVTAEAGGIE
+988 
-998 LRTMFID
+998 
-1005 EGFGSLDSATLELV
+1005 
-1019 MAELHKLRDSGRV
+1019 
-1032 VGVISHVDEMARQIP
+1032 
-1047 DRITVTPSGRGGSRL
+1047 
-1062 SVTG
+1062 

>member
-105 KSARNS
+105 RSARNS

-117 VIEDPSCPEGYRTIE
+117 VIEDPSCSEGYRTIE
-132 GIERGA
+132 GVERGA
-138 RQLSSEIRRI
+138 RQISSEIKRI

-191 LDFQKRLVSEANSGK
+191 LDFQKRLVSEASSGK

-228 KDIEVPAALGTPSA
+228 KDIEVPAPLGTPSA
-242 SLEAPSTSPE
+242 SPE
-252 APSVSLEVPS
+252 APSVSLE
-262 ASPEVPSLSP
+262 APSLSP

-277 EPEDHASRA
+277 EPEDHVSLA
-286 PIDPLADEGW
+286 PMDPLADEGW

-311 LDQARASQPPLIEA
+311 LDQARACQLPLIEA

-358 QGPSIAATRQ
+358 QGPAIAATRQ

-386 DQALAARKTAHTQA
+386 DQALAARKAAHTQA
-400 LHSLTACSTA
+400 LHSLTACSAA

-466 VDKRAALE
+466 VDKRTALE
-474 ATIAHLDE
+474 ATIARLDE
-482 QLAESPQRIAMGEEA
+482 QLADSPRRIAMGEEA

-530 LIEQMKAASQALGEA
+530 LIEEMKAASQALGEA

-632 AVKEANA
+632 AVKEANG

-657 AVERLFAV
+657 AVDHLFAV

-688 QRLAAKVELV
+688 QRLAARVELV

-818 SRLSRAEGLVPAD
+818 SRLSRAGGLVPAD

-846 DEAQRRLGSLEQA
+846 DEAQRQLGSLEQA

-869 FSHSLS
+869 FSRSLS
-875 QLHEVCDSFGPLKRL
+875 QLHEVRDSFGPLRRL

>member
-117 VIEDPSCPEGYRTIE
+117 VIEDPSCSEGYRTIE

-138 RQLSSEIRRI
+138 RQISSEIKRI

-174 SEDRKSILCDI
+174 SEDRESILRDI

-191 LDFQKRLVSEANSGK
+191 LDFQKRLVSEASSGK

-228 KDIEVPAALGTPSA
+228 KDIEVPAPLGTPSA
-242 SLEAPSTSPE
+242 SPE
-252 APSVSLEVPS
+252 APSVSLE
-262 ASPEVPSLSP
+262 APSLSP

-277 EPEDHASRA
+277 EPEDHVSLA
-286 PIDPLADEGW
+286 PMDPLADEGW

-311 LDQARASQPPLIEA
+311 LDQARASQLPLIEA

-358 QGPSIAATRQ
+358 QGPAIAATRQ

-386 DQALAARKTAHTQA
+386 DQALAARKAAHTQA
-400 LHSLTACSTA
+400 LHSLTACSAA

-466 VDKRAALE
+466 VDKRTALE
-474 ATIAHLDE
+474 ATIARLDE
-482 QLAESPQRIAMGEEA
+482 QLADSPRRIAMGEEA

-530 LIEQMKAASQALGEA
+530 LIEEMKAASQALGEA

-632 AVKEANA
+632 AVKEANG

-657 AVERLFAV
+657 AVDHLFAV

-688 QRLAAKVELV
+688 QRLAARVELV

-875 QLHEVCDSFGPLKRL
+875 QLHEVRDSFGPLRRL

-1019 MAELHKLRDSGRV
+1019 MAELHELRDSGRV

>member
-105 KSARNS
+105 RSARNS

-117 VIEDPSCPEGYRTIE
+117 VIEDPSCSEGYRTIE
-132 GIERGA
+132 GVERGA
-138 RQLSSEIRRI
+138 RQISSEIKRI

-191 LDFQKRLVSEANSGK
+191 LDFQKRLVSEASSGK

-228 KDIEVPAALGTPSA
+228 KDIEVPAPLGTPSA
-242 SLEAPSTSPE
+242 SPE
-252 APSVSLEVPS
+252 APSVSLE
-262 ASPEVPSLSP
+262 APSLSP

-277 EPEDHASRA
+277 EPEDHVSLA
-286 PIDPLADEGW
+286 PMDPLADEGW

-311 LDQARASQPPLIEA
+311 IDQARACQLPLIEA

-358 QGPSIAATRQ
+358 QGPAIAATRQ

-386 DQALAARKTAHTQA
+386 DQALAARKAAHTQA
-400 LHSLTACSTA
+400 LHSLTACSAA

-466 VDKRAALE
+466 VDKRTALE
-474 ATIAHLDE
+474 ATIARLDE
-482 QLAESPQRIAMGEEA
+482 QLADSPRRIAMGEEA

-530 LIEQMKAASQALGEA
+530 LIEEMKAASQALGEA

-632 AVKEANA
+632 AVKEANG

-759 ASAHERALSALDEG
+759 ASAHKRALSALDEG

-967 RTLSGGESFYTSLS
+967 RTLSGGETFYTSLS

-1019 MAELHKLRDSGRV
+1019 MAELHELRDSGRV

>member
-1 MRLHRLAFTAIGP
+1 MKLHRLAFTAIGP

-138 RQLSSEIRRI
+138 RQISSEIKRI

-174 SEDRKSILCDI
+174 SEDRESILRDI

-206 ALLLAAEEECLRA
+206 ARLLAAEEECLRA

-242 SLEAPSTSPE
+242 SLEAPS
-252 APSVSLEVPS
+252 

-277 EPEDHASRA
+277 EPEDHVSLA
-286 PIDPLADEGW
+286 PMDPLADEGW

-311 LDQARASQPPLIEA
+311 LDQARASQLPLIEA

-386 DQALAARKTAHTQA
+386 DQALAARKAAHTQA
-400 LHSLTACSTA
+400 LHSLTACSAA

-474 ATIAHLDE
+474 ATIARLDE

-530 LIEQMKAASQALGEA
+530 LIEEMKAASQALGEA

-595 HEGED
+595 LEGED

-632 AVKEANA
+632 AVKEANG

-657 AVERLFAV
+657 AVDHLFAV

-688 QRLAAKVELV
+688 QRLAARVELV

-749 SEFLHCSQLA
+749 SEFLHYSRLV

-773 GFEDTPEAHDEIR
+773 GFENTPEAHDEIR

-875 QLHEVCDSFGPLKRL
+875 QLHEVRDSFGPLKRL

-954 AIVDHDTEETRSP
+954 AILDHDTEETRSP

-1019 MAELHKLRDSGRV
+1019 MAELHELRDSGRV

>member
-27 DAGLFLLAGP
+27 DAGLFLFAGP

-138 RQLSSEIRRI
+138 RQISSEIKRI

-174 SEDRKSILCDI
+174 SEDRESILRDI

-206 ALLLAAEEECLRA
+206 ARLLAAEEECLRA

-228 KDIEVPAALGTPSA
+228 KDIEVPAPLGTPSA
-242 SLEAPSTSPE
+242 SLEAPSMSPE
-252 APSVSLEVPS
+252 A
-262 ASPEVPSLSP
+262 
-272 ETPSP
+272 PSP

-286 PIDPLADEGW
+286 PMDPLADEGW

-311 LDQARASQPPLIEA
+311 LDQARACQLPLIEA

-386 DQALAARKTAHTQA
+386 DQALAARQAAHTQA
-400 LHSLTACSTA
+400 LHSLTACSAA

-423 LARSFLPQIENHKE
+423 HARSFLPQIENHKE

-466 VDKRAALE
+466 VEKRAALE

-497 LEAMASEINGLEGV
+497 LEAMASEINGFEGV

-530 LIEQMKAASQALGEA
+530 LIEEMKAASQALGEA

-600 LSRDAITLLDRA
+600 LSRDAIALLDRA

-632 AVKEANA
+632 AVKEANG

-657 AVERLFAV
+657 AVERLLAV

-676 KKERETEAAVKE
+676 KKERKTEAAVKE

-718 AEAAGKAESLGDL
+718 AEAAGKAESLSDL

-818 SRLSRAEGLVPAD
+818 SRLSRAEGLVSAD

-912 VSRLDEVL
+912 VSRLNEVL

>member
-138 RQLSSEIRRI
+138 RQISSEIKRI

-174 SEDRKSILCDI
+174 SEDRESILRDI

-206 ALLLAAEEECLRA
+206 ARLLAAEEECLRA

-228 KDIEVPAALGTPSA
+228 KDIEVPAPLGTPSA
-242 SLEAPSTSPE
+242 SPE
-252 APSVSLEVPS
+252 APSVSLE
-262 ASPEVPSLSP
+262 APSLSP

-277 EPEDHASRA
+277 EPEDHVSLA
-286 PIDPLADEGW
+286 PMDPLADEGW

-311 LDQARASQPPLIEA
+311 LDQARACQLPLIEA

-358 QGPSIAATRQ
+358 QGPAIAATRQ

-386 DQALAARKTAHTQA
+386 DQALAARKAAHTQA
-400 LHSLTACSTA
+400 LHSLTACSAA

-466 VDKRAALE
+466 VDKRTALE
-474 ATIAHLDE
+474 ATIARLDE
-482 QLAESPQRIAMGEEA
+482 QLADSPRRIAMGEEA

-530 LIEQMKAASQALGEA
+530 LIEEMKAASQALGEA

-632 AVKEANA
+632 AVKEANG

-648 SLELEEAQK
+648 SLELEETQK
-657 AVERLFAV
+657 AVDHLFAV

-688 QRLAAKVELV
+688 QRLAARVELV

-818 SRLSRAEGLVPAD
+818 SRLSRAGGLVPAD

-846 DEAQRRLGSLEQA
+846 DEAQRQLGSLEQA

-869 FSHSLS
+869 FSRSLS
-875 QLHEVCDSFGPLKRL
+875 QLHEVRDSFGPLRRL

-1019 MAELHKLRDSGRV
+1019 MAELHELRDSGRV

>member
-105 KSARNS
+105 RSARNS

-117 VIEDPSCPEGYRTIE
+117 VIEDPSCSEGYRTIE
-132 GIERGA
+132 GVERGA
-138 RQLSSEIRRI
+138 RQISSEIKRI

-191 LDFQKRLVSEANSGK
+191 LDFQKRLVSEASSGK

-228 KDIEVPAALGTPSA
+228 KDIEVPAPLGTPSA
-242 SLEAPSTSPE
+242 SPE
-252 APSVSLEVPS
+252 APSVSLE
-262 ASPEVPSLSP
+262 APSLSP

-277 EPEDHASRA
+277 EPEDHVSLA
-286 PIDPLADEGW
+286 PMDPLADEGW

-311 LDQARASQPPLIEA
+311 LDQARASQLPLIEA

-358 QGPSIAATRQ
+358 QGPAIAATRQ

-386 DQALAARKTAHTQA
+386 DQALAARKAAHTQA
-400 LHSLTACSTA
+400 LHSLTACSAA

-466 VDKRAALE
+466 VDKRTALE
-474 ATIAHLDE
+474 ATIARLDE
-482 QLAESPQRIAMGEEA
+482 QLADSPRRIAMGEEA

-530 LIEQMKAASQALGEA
+530 LIEEMKAASQALGEA

-632 AVKEANA
+632 AVKEANG

-657 AVERLFAV
+657 AVDHLFAV

-688 QRLAAKVELV
+688 QRLAARVELV

-846 DEAQRRLGSLEQA
+846 EEAQRRLGSLEQA

-875 QLHEVCDSFGPLKRL
+875 QLHEVRDSFGPLRRL

-1019 MAELHKLRDSGRV
+1019 MAELHELRDSGRV

>member
-132 GIERGA
+132 GVERGA
-138 RQLSSEIRRI
+138 RQISSEIKRI

-174 SEDRKSILCDI
+174 SEDRESILRDI

-191 LDFQKRLVSEANSGK
+191 LDFQKRLVSEASSGK

-219 FGALERLEL
+219 FGTLERLEL

-242 SLEAPSTSPE
+242 SLEAPS
-252 APSVSLEVPS
+252 
-262 ASPEVPSLSP
+262 LSP

-286 PIDPLADEGW
+286 PMDPLADEGW

-311 LDQARASQPPLIEA
+311 LDQARACQLPLIEA

-386 DQALAARKTAHTQA
+386 DQALAARQAAHTQA
-400 LHSLTACSTA
+400 LHSLTACSAA

-423 LARSFLPQIENHKE
+423 HARSFLPQIENHKE

-466 VDKRAALE
+466 VEKRAALE

-497 LEAMASEINGLEGV
+497 LEAMASEINGFEGV

-530 LIEQMKAASQALGEA
+530 LIEEMKAASQALGEA

-600 LSRDAITLLDRA
+600 LSRDAIALLDRA

-632 AVKEANA
+632 AVKEANG

-676 KKERETEAAVKE
+676 KKERKTEAAVKE

-718 AEAAGKAESLGDL
+718 AEAAGKAESLSDL

-875 QLHEVCDSFGPLKRL
+875 QLHEVRDSFGPLKRL

-912 VSRLDEVL
+912 VSRLNEVL

>member
-138 RQLSSEIRRI
+138 RQISSEIKRI

-174 SEDRKSILCDI
+174 SEDRESILRDI

-206 ALLLAAEEECLRA
+206 ARLLAAEEECLRA

-228 KDIEVPAALGTPSA
+228 KDIEVPAPLGTPSA
-242 SLEAPSTSPE
+242 SLEAPSMSPE
-252 APSVSLEVPS
+252 A
-262 ASPEVPSLSP
+262 
-272 ETPSP
+272 PSP

-286 PIDPLADEGW
+286 PMDPLADEGW

-311 LDQARASQPPLIEA
+311 LDQARACQLPLIEA

-386 DQALAARKTAHTQA
+386 DQALAARQAAHTQA
-400 LHSLTACSTA
+400 LHSLTACSAA

-423 LARSFLPQIENHKE
+423 HARSFLPQIENHKE

-466 VDKRAALE
+466 VEKRAALE

-497 LEAMASEINGLEGV
+497 LEAMASEINGFEGV

-530 LIEQMKAASQALGEA
+530 LIEEMKAASQALGEA

-600 LSRDAITLLDRA
+600 LSRDAIALLDRA

-632 AVKEANA
+632 AVKEANG

-657 AVERLFAV
+657 AVERLLAV

-676 KKERETEAAVKE
+676 KKERKTEAAVKE

-718 AEAAGKAESLGDL
+718 AEAAGKAESLSDL

-818 SRLSRAEGLVPAD
+818 SRLSRAEGLVSAD

-912 VSRLDEVL
+912 VSRLNEVL